1 MSNRKIM
8 LGIQENAPKLTFCAC
23 YAGLKAD
30 QVNALA
36 IALAENDQIQE
47 LNLSDN
53 FLTDVEPDLS
63 RAVAQKRKLLIIKG
77 NIQKTKTGKIASKK

>member
-30 QVNALA
+30 QVN
-36 IALAENDQIQE
+36 ALAENDQIQE

-77 NIQKTKTGKIASKK
+77 DIQKTKTGKIASKK